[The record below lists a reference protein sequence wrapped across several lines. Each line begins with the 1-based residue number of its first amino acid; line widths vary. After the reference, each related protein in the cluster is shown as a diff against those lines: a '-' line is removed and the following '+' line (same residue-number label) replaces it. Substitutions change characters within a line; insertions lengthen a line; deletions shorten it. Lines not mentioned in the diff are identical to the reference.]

1 MIQRVYEADPLTC
14 PSCGSEMAIVS
25 FIEDEDVIFK
35 ILNHLGLLDRGQD
48 FRARASP
55 QLRSVSA

>member
-1 MIQRVYEADPLTC
+1 MIQRVYEVDPLTC
-14 PSCGSEMAIVS
+14 PSCGSEMVIVS

-35 ILNHLGLLDRGQD
+35 ILNHLNLIDRGRPKD

-55 QLRSVSA
+55 